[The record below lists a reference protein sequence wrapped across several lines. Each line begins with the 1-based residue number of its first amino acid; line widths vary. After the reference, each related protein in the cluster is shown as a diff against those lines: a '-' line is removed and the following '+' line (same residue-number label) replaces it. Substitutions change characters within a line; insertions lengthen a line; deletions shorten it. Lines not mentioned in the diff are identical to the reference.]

1 MSTGGRLPG
10 LAGRWALLLL
20 PAFAAG
26 WPLFR
31 PATLLLHLFF
41 LSFFWLLL
49 AFYRRETFGSWRE
62 LGFLTALFAAMLGI
76 GATLARLLPAEPG
89 VLPVPVA
96 ALLLTLLYNGRLAM
110 TATVTLSLVLA
121 TLDGGLE
128 RAPLVYGLAGGVSG
142 ALVLRRVRRRS
153 ELYAGALAIAAA
165 LAGAALVEGA
175 QVRAPGTVLGAQA
188 AIAAGLGLIQVAVAA
203 LLLPLAERASGRTTD
218 LTLLEL
224 ADPTHP
230 LLARLA
236 HEAPGT
242 WAHSLL
248 VANLAEAAANR
259 IGANGLLARV
269 GGYFH
274 DVGKLE
280 APELF
285 AENFEGRSSP
295 HAAMSPRESARRVRG
310 HVDAGLALA
319 AAARLPAIV
328 RQFIP
333 EHHGTGM
340 LEYFV
345 GELPAAERLRAAA
358 DPDFRYAGPR
368 PRSRE
373 TAVLMLADAAE
384 ASVRVLDE
392 RSPDRVRQVLA
403 HLITQ
408 RLEAG
413 QFDEAPVTASDL
425 ARITEAFVPLLAGM
439 HHARPA
445 YPRSAGGITSA
456 FGRRQG

>member
-20 PAFAAG
+20 PAAAAG

-31 PATLLLHLFF
+31 PATLLLHFFF

-49 AFYRRETFGSWRE
+49 AFYRRETFASWRE
-62 LGFLTALFAAMLGI
+62 LGALAALFTVTLGL
-76 GATLARLLPAEPG
+76 GSTLARLLPAEPA
-89 VLPVPVA
+89 VLPVPLA

-110 TATVTLSLVLA
+110 TATVTLALVLA
-121 TLDGGLE
+121 TLDGGIE

-153 ELYAGALAIAAA
+153 ELHAAALAIAAA

-175 QVRAPGTVLGAQA
+175 QVRAPWSVLGAQA
-188 AIAAGLGLIQVAVAA
+188 AIGAGLGLMQVALAS

-236 HEAPGT
+236 CEAPGT
-242 WAHSLL
+242 WAHSLM
-248 VANLAEAAANR
+248 VANLAEAGCNR

-285 AENFEGRSSP
+285 FENLEGRLDA
-295 HAAMSPRESARRVRG
+295 HAGLTPRESARRVRA
-310 HVDAGLALA
+310 HVEAGLVLA
-319 AAARLPAIV
+319 EAARLPRV
-328 RQFIP
+328 VQRFIP
-333 EHHGTGM
+333 EHHGTGA
-340 LEYFV
+340 LEYFL
-345 GELPAAERLRAAA
+345 GELPPAERLRAAA
-358 DPDFRYAGPR
+358 DADFHYAGPR
-368 PRSRE
+368 PQTRE

-392 RSPDRVRQVLA
+392 RTPDRVRQVLA
-403 HLITQ
+403 HLISQ
-408 RLEAG
+408 RLQGG
-413 QFDEAPVTASDL
+413 QFDEAPLTTSDL
-425 ARITEAFVPLLAGM
+425 ARITDAFVPLLAGM
-439 HHARPA
+439 HHARPE

-456 FGRRQG
+456 FGRRQA